1 MEYTIYPDRRIVLM
15 DVETGEE
22 IKPYFEYRSDK
33 KAKIKLAVGK
43 KYFAFQIGSAYK
55 TDYSLTD
62 YDIGYF
68 YKYGKYRFTDR
79 FMYKLDC
86 PAP

>member
-1 MEYTIYPDRRIVLM
+1 M

-68 YKYGKYRFTDR
+68 YKYGKYRLNITERRVLPQISVFC
-79 FMYKLDC
+79 L
-86 PAP
+86 

>member
-1 MEYTIYPDRRIVLM
+1 MGDQSWF
-15 DVETGEE
+15 D
-22 IKPYFEYRSDK
+22 
-33 KAKIKLAVGK
+33 K

-68 YKYGKYRFTDR
+68 YKYGKYRLKKNYEKAFYYLR
-79 FMYKLDC
+79 FAEASGDIRAKKELIE
-86 PAP
+86 